1 MHVAPFRNLQG
12 ATTLCGGA
20 IGLLARSSGATR
32 VTAAETTFD
41 AGFPAVL
48 AAAGRG
54 EHWALAELF
63 RAYQPHLLRYLRNQE
78 PSMADDLAS
87 EVWVSVAKGLRRF
100 DGDEPGFRGWLF
112 TIGKYRLIE
121 HRRKAARRKTD
132 PISDDRLDAIATT
145 GLGVDPATLVLDQM
159 GAQDAI
165 DRLIADLSPDQAEAV
180 RLRVLAGL
188 DVNEVATVMDRSA
201 GSVRVLCHRAL
212 KRLASR
218 YGEEVMAE

>member
-1 MHVAPFRNLQG
+1 MSPRSG
-12 ATTLCGGA
+12 IWRGPTTVGDPTNRV
-20 IGLLARSSGATR
+20 LARVFLPTR
-32 VTAAETTFD
+32 VPQAETTFD

-87 EVWVSVAKGLRRF
+87 EVWVSVAKGLKRF

-132 PISDDRLDAIATT
+132 PISDDRLDAIAVT
-145 GLGVDPATLVLDQM
+145 GLGVDPATLVLDQL
-159 GAQDAI
+159 GAQEAI

-188 DVNEVATVMDRSA
+188 DVNEVANAMDRSA

>member
-1 MHVAPFRNLQG
+1 
-12 ATTLCGGA
+12 
-20 IGLLARSSGATR
+20 
-32 VTAAETTFD
+32 
-41 AGFPAVL
+41 L
-48 AAAGRG
+48 AAAGNG
-54 EHWALAELF
+54 ERWALAELF
-63 RAYQPHLLRYLRNQE
+63 RAYQPHLLRYLRNRE

-87 EVWVSVAKGLRRF
+87 EVWVSVARGLNRF
-100 DGDEPGFRGWLF
+100 DGDEPRFRGWIF

-132 PISDDRLDAIATT
+132 PISDDRLDAPAET

-159 GAQDAI
+159 SAQEAI

-180 RLRVLAGL
+180 LLRVLAGL
-188 DVNEVATVMDRSA
+188 DVNEVATAMGRSA